1 MLDLQSVFRAFIHE
15 GEAIFIDE
23 GKLFPHTAVKAGIR
37 IKALCKRVSA
47 LTVCG
52 GQLQRIMSV
61 ISL

>member
-37 IKALCKRVSA
+37 IKALIV
-47 LTVCG
+47 TVKE
-52 GQLQRIMSV
+52 LV
-61 ISL
+61 H